1 MSMKCWIYYSVHDST
16 VEPLLKGHPEIRT
29 YGVNAGRSI
38 RTKYLDDF
46 IFSKACLYYIT
57 ALMVNSSCTIAIN
70 RFTIYK
76 TACKYIYY
84 KTNVTECVIVVCSS
98 YIARNQGHTKYCLG
112 KDIAT
117 FNCTLL
123 LMMIFIRHDNMHVA
137 CFVSILIK

>member
-1 MSMKCWIYYSVHDST
+1 MLVDLYVPNTLMNLCFQKHD
-16 VEPLLKGHPEIRT
+16 
-29 YGVNAGRSI
+29 
-38 RTKYLDDF
+38 
-46 IFSKACLYYIT
+46 CLYCIT
-57 ALMVNSSCTIAIN
+57 ALMVSSSYTIAIN
-70 RFTIYK
+70 HFTIYK

-84 KTNVTECVIVVCSS
+84 KTNVTECVIVPTCRTVCSS
-98 YIARNQGHTKYCLG
+98 YIARNQGRTKYCLG